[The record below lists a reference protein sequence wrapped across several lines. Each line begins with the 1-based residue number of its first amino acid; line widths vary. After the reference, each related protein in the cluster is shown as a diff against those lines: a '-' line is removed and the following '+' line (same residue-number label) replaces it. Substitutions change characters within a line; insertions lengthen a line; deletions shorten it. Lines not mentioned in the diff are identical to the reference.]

1 MIYLNHYLVLST
13 ILFSI
18 GVAGAVS
25 RRNIFIVLMSVE
37 LMLNAVN
44 LSFVSWSQII
54 ANEAGQVAVFF
65 IIAIAAAEVS
75 VGLAIVII
83 LYRQKE
89 SIDLNIFRNLNQ

>member
-1 MIYLNHYLVLST
+1 VIVINHYIILSV

-25 RRNIFIVLMSVE
+25 RRNIFIVLMSLE

-44 LSFVSWSQII
+44 LSFVAWSRVF
-54 ANEAGQVAVFF
+54 ANEAGQAAVFF
-65 IIAIAAAEVS
+65 IIAVAAAEVS
-75 VGLAIVII
+75 VGLAIVIV

-89 SIDLNIFRNLNQ
+89 SIDLALFRNLKH